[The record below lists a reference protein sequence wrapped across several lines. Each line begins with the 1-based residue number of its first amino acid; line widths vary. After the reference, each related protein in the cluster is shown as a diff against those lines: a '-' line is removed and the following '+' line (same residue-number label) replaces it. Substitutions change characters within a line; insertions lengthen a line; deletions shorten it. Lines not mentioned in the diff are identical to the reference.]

1 MKRQGE
7 ELNEFINLLDIK
19 AKGNAKIQVHWA
31 EVMAVDWE
39 TKTMTVKGLIDDL
52 EFYDVL
58 LGLGSV
64 FKKPTVGTKCLIGL
78 ILNNDAAAF
87 LIEAEAVEE
96 ISFCVAENK
105 AVFDQDKYN
114 VTIGESE
121 FKINGAGFL
130 LKKGNE
136 TLKIILNDLITEL
149 NKIIVIQG
157 TSINVAAMLVI
168 KDRLNTLLT

>member
-7 ELNEFINLLDIK
+7 ELNEFVNLLEVK

-31 EVMAVDWE
+31 EVTTVDWSA
-39 TKTMTVKGLIDDL
+39 KTMTVKDLINDL

-87 LIEAEAVEE
+87 LIEAEEIEE
-96 ISFCVAENK
+96 VSFTVGDNK

-114 VTIGESE
+114 VTIGNSE
-121 FKINGAGFL
+121 FKINEAGFL
-130 LKKGNE
+130 IKKGEE
-136 TLKIILNDLITEL
+136 TLKKIIDDLIIEI

-157 TSINVAAMLVI
+157 TSINVPAMLEI
-168 KDRLNTLLT
+168 KQRLNTLLT